1 MNILFYDAKLW
12 GNTSH
17 RDSNSGNLLMLFLA
31 LQEAWLQR
39 PDLLDRRFEAAWDRD
54 GRVTVADA
62 LEILN
67 ISVGTNSV
75 QPS

>member
-31 LQEAWLQR
+31 LQEAWLNAIPYLQ
-39 PDLLDRRFEAAWDRD
+39 PVRFQNLRIPYERY
-54 GRVTVADA
+54 
-62 LEILN
+62 N
-67 ISVGTNSV
+67 
-75 QPS
+75 PSEHTAVSR